1 MHMAGKFLMEVF
13 DLPEDVEISEV
24 SVTLENDGHLQ
35 RMMGGESVYIPGR
48 KITRFKFTVWIRDA
62 LDAHRFDGNF
72 GGLIVSQLN
81 RSLLGRHV
89 AHEFV
94 VNGLRGE
101 NTDKLLK
108 LATTDWTK
116 S

>member
-13 DLPEDVEISEV
+13 GLPEDAKVSEV
-24 SVTLENDGHLQ
+24 SVILQTDGHLQ
-35 RMMGGESVYIPGR
+35 RMLGGESVYIPGR
-48 KITRFKFTVWIRDA
+48 KTTRFSFTVWIRDA
-62 LDAHRFDGNF
+62 LDAYRFDGNF
-72 GGLIVSQLN
+72 GGLTVSQLN
-81 RSLLGRHV
+81 RSLLGGYV
-89 AHEFV
+89 AHEFEV
-94 VNGLRGE
+94 HGLRGE